1 MIAPRVLYV
10 FREPLASKLEVVATS
25 EVDYKKPRS
34 DRFQHRGNLKKGLWR

>member
-10 FREPLASKLEVVATS
+10 FREPLASKLEVVGKS

-34 DRFQHRGNLKKGLWR
+34 YRFNTAAI